1 MKECWSVGDRDA
13 RIFTSFGSAGQIAVE
28 RALGEFRSARP
39 VIVTSAEGRVI
50 AVPVDGLDETGWAL
64 FRRLCHRA
72 RPHLVITAPRARV
85 LGIEAAGPVGILISD
100 GVDASGILALVAEKR
115 VNTNLVVVQAGP
127 AANAAIELAKLAQ
140 RLPALVVADGA
151 AIAVASCDP
160 PLIIVPANAVAHF
173 REAAISS
180 TTIAAE
186 AHVPL
191 NGGLRA
197 RFVIF
202 RDAIGGTSIAV
213 VIGNPDFA
221 RPVPVRMHSACL
233 TSDVF
238 ESRRCDCGH
247 QLRLTLGRISDQGG
261 GIILYLD
268 QEGRGLGLANMIRA
282 YHLQDA
288 GLDTHEANAMLG
300 FDDDERDYG
309 IAARMLHM
317 LGCTRVLLLTN
328 NPAKLEGLAQT
339 GIEVSGRLAPQGPVK
354 PDIRR

>member
-1 MKECWSVGDRDA
+1 MEECWSVGDRDA
-13 RIFTSFGSAGQIAVE
+13 KLSTSFGSAGQIAAE

-39 VIVTSAEGRVI
+39 VIVTSAEGCVI
-50 AVPVDGLDETGWAL
+50 GVPADGLGETGLAL
-64 FRRLCHRA
+64 FRRLCHPA
-72 RPHLVITAPRARV
+72 QPHLVITAPRARV
-85 LGIEAAGPVGILISD
+85 LGIEAAGPVGISISD
-100 GVDASGILALVAEKR
+100 GVGACGILALVAERR
-115 VNTNLVVVQAGP
+115 VETNLVVVQAGP
-127 AANAAIELAKLAQ
+127 AASAAIELAKLAQ

-151 AIAVASCDP
+151 AITVASCDP
-160 PLIIVPANAVAHF
+160 PLVIVPDNAVAHL
-173 REAAISS
+173 REAVISS
-180 TTIAAE
+180 TTIASE

-191 NGGLRA
+191 NGGLQA

-213 VIGNPDFA
+213 VIGEPDFA

-238 ESRRCDCGH
+238 ESRRCDCGD
-247 QLRLTLGRISDQGG
+247 QLRLTLGRINDQGG

-268 QEGRGLGLANMIRA
+268 QEGRGLGLSNMIRA
-282 YHLQDA
+282 YHLQDT

-328 NPAKLEGLAQT
+328 NLAKLEGLAQT
-339 GIEVSGRLAPQGPVK
+339 GIEVSGRLELQVPVN
-354 PDIRR
+354 PDNRR